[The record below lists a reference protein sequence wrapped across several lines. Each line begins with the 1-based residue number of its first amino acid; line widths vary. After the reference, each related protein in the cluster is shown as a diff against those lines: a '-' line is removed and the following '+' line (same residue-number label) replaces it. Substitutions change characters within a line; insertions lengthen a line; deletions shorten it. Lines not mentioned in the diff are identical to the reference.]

1 MKETGGKTIILRTYE
16 TMSEAMYDKDILE
29 QGGISS
35 FLSDSNV
42 VQLYPMFSSPFGGI
56 KLNVLEKDEVAAN
69 KLLNEIHAEEIL

>member
-56 KLNVLEKDEVAAN
+56 KLNVLEKDEAAAN

>member
-16 TMSEAMYDKDILE
+16 TMSEAMDDKDILE

-56 KLNVLEKDEVAAN
+56 KLNVLEKDEAAAN

>member
-56 KLNVLEKDEVAAN
+56 KLNVLEKDEAAA
-69 KLLNEIHAEEIL
+69 K